1 VRLWAFAGVC
11 VALVG
16 CFGPDSSDSDAGG
29 QDAGGQDAATSDGG
43 GRDGGGRPGDG
54 GPDSGFH
61 LPDARMSVD
70 AGGSGPELCNLAP
83 DTGPCDAAFSRWAWN
98 PMTGA
103 CELFSY
109 GGCEGNANNFETP
122 TECLQVCAPELA
134 SNGPACKVGDQ
145 VFPSGGSGS
154 IADPH
159 SCNTCS
165 CLDGQLICTEI
176 GCSQECPPN
185 AAPSTSCAACG
196 PADGCEIL
204 EHGCFVVCSDDSAC
218 AGTEFGSCL
227 SGLCR
232 NLCG

>member
-1 VRLWAFAGVC
+1 

-16 CFGPDSSDSDAGG
+16 CFGPDDSD
-29 QDAGGQDAATSDGG
+29 QDAGGPDAAA
-43 GRDGGGRPGDG
+43 GDG
-54 GPDSGFH
+54 GSGGGGAGSGGGGAGVGGGFH
-61 LPDARMSVD
+61 LPDGSMALD
-70 AGGSGPELCNLAP
+70 AGRAPDSGSSDICNLTP
-83 DTGPCDAAFSRWAWN
+83 DTGPCDGAFSRWAWN
-98 PMTGA
+98 PMAGA

-122 TECLQVCAPELA
+122 SECLQVCAPALA
-134 SNGPACKVGDQ
+134 SKGAACKVGGK

-154 IADPH
+154 VEDPH

-165 CLDGQLICTEI
+165 CLDGQLDACTEI
-176 GCSQECPPN
+176 GCPQECPPN

-204 EHGCFVVCSDDSAC
+204 ERGCFVVCSDDSAC
-218 AGTEFGSCL
+218 AGTEFGICL